1 MIILRLAIYGV
12 KIYTS
17 ICNLYT
23 ENRLYTV
30 LFFFSKNYLKK
41 SWTRHELKQ
50 AQARA
55 FPDNREY
62 ILPVIMDVELSA
74 MPGMNITTGY
84 IDYNNFSAEQI
95 VDLIINKIDAS
106 HKLQQTNFFQVK
118 FKKTVTNVLFGD
130 ILFIDSISPLVY
142 IHTENNKYKTYDKL
156 SSVLLSLP
164 NNFIRI
170 HNSIIVNQDRIEFV
184 CSEFVQL
191 TNGQVLPISRPYKKY
206 IKNIFDI

>member
-1 MIILRLAIYGV
+1 MFKYDVTLSFAGEERPYVENIAKLFKEKNIKVFYDNFEIGNLWGKDLYQYLQSIYREQA
-12 KIYTS
+12 
-17 ICNLYT
+17 LYC
-23 ENRLYTV
+23 V
-30 LFFFSKNYLKK
+30 VFFSKNYLKK

-55 FPDNREY
+55 FSDNREY

-118 FKKTVTNVLFGD
+118 FKKTVY
-130 ILFIDSISPLVY
+130 LV
-142 IHTENNKYKTYDKL
+142 
-156 SSVLLSLP
+156 
-164 NNFIRI
+164 
-170 HNSIIVNQDRIEFV
+170 
-184 CSEFVQL
+184 
-191 TNGQVLPISRPYKKY
+191 
-206 IKNIFDI
+206 IFCL